1 MSLPAIALILFCVIL
16 AALTV
21 FQIALIVG
29 APLGHFAWG
38 GQHRVLPRKL
48 RISSVTSIVLYAAFA
63 LIALDRTGV
72 IELLPR
78 EVSVVLMW
86 VLTGYFA
93 LGIVLN
99 GISRSVPERNLMT
112 PVCLVLA
119 LLSWAIAVS

>member
-119 LLSWAIAVS
+119 LLSWTIAAS